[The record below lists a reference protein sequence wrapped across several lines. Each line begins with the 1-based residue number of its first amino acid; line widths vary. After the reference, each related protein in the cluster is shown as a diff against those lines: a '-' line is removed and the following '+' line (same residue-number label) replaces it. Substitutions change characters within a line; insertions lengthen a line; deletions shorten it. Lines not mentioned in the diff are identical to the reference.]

1 MRRSGVLEA
10 SVAQVRWIGKHFVE
24 LSCFCSSRPSP
35 KLRTLW
41 ESCTVGLMEHTEW
54 LTQTTGGDSA
64 RTVSKNSG
72 VAGRTVL
79 NQLDRNHFSAENVI
93 LIAEAY
99 GKSPVR
105 ALVDTGYLDEQWAQ
119 AVDPATALRQVSEDD
134 LADEVLRRMKL
145 PGAHDVFETPVSELD
160 EKRRAKETTPADTT
174 ADQSEQPET
183 PPSVRTDE
191 QDLEEA
197 LRDANALRGAAQHR
211 TPRLEEPEDP

>member
-1 MRRSGVLEA
+1 
-10 SVAQVRWIGKHFVE
+10 
-24 LSCFCSSRPSP
+24 
-35 KLRTLW
+35 
-41 ESCTVGLMEHTEW
+41 MEHIEW
-54 LTQTTGGDSA
+54 LDKTLGNDSRRHAASLIGMPTRTFATQVKKEVLPA
-64 RTVSKNSG
+64 ETV
-72 VAGRTVL
+72 
-79 NQLDRNHFSAENVI
+79 
-93 LIAEAY
+93 IAVSIAY
-99 GKSPVR
+99 DIHPVR